1 MDIELTTEP
10 NFETADD
17 FYQALID
24 AHRDLST
31 EQSHAM
37 NARLVLLLSNQIGS
51 SAVLQTALDAAR
63 AAGKSNG

>member
-1 MDIELTTEP
+1 MELTTEP
-10 NFETADD
+10 NFESADD
-17 FYQALID
+17 FYQAMID

-51 SAVLQTALDAAR
+51 SAVLQTALNSAR
-63 AAGKSNG
+63 VTGMSNG